1 MMNLRKMRSSGFAR
15 KLLRIGIVGREPSKK
30 ADPTSRILLRVG
42 SSSLRNDLAASRKGD
57 TRDPHD
63 ESEVP
68 TIFQPTVT

>member
-42 SSSLRNDLAASRKGD
+42 SSLRNEHAAGRKGD